1 MHKVIAL
8 SNVLKLNAPAH
19 PVVWTTAEHA
29 AAAAR
34 LWPEDGTPTLA
45 LGPTANWGGKIWP
58 GDRFAELALR
68 LTAPGGILPNARIVV
83 FGGPGEESLATATL
97 AGLPADRTLDL
108 IGKADLP
115 VLAAALR
122 RCAIYIGTYSGL
134 MPLAAASGTPPLG
147 LRSDERRVGNGLVRT
162 FKFRWAP

>member
-34 LWPEDGTPTLA
+34 LWPEAGTPTLA
-45 LGPTANWGGKIWP
+45 PGPTANWGGQIWP

-68 LTAPGGILPNARIVV
+68 LTPPGGLLPNAPLLVL
-83 FGGPGEESLATATL
+83 GGPGEESLATPPP
-97 AGLPADRTLDL
+97 AGAPA
-108 IGKADLP
+108 
-115 VLAAALR
+115 
-122 RCAIYIGTYSGL
+122 
-134 MPLAAASGTPPLG
+134 PP
-147 LRSDERRVGNGLVRT
+147 
-162 FKFRWAP
+162 P